1 MKEIF
6 FPLLAAFILGLAL
19 GAGGNR
25 KQLEAEGWVNPHLQK
40 EIEDSIKRE
49 ISKQQIIQLNE
60 NKDSLLEVIRTTNDL
75 SILDSILIDASR
87 HFH

>member
-6 FPLLAAFILGLAL
+6 FPILAAFILGLAL

-25 KQLEAEGWVNPHLQK
+25 KQLEVEGWVNPHLQK
-40 EIEDSIKRE
+40 EIEASIKRE

-60 NKDSLLEVIRTTNDL
+60 NKDSLLEVIRNTNDL
-75 SILDSILIDASR
+75 SVLDSILIDASR